1 MYKVRVDQRP
11 DFGQYNL
18 QRNRSMEM
26 MARPVDKDYLPVI
39 NNLNRY
45 KDIEKENQNNMQN
58 QLNFLHD
65 RSLRAIRQNNPFDN
79 VPLYNPDIPNFLQN
93 YPQNLP
99 NYRPIRYF
107 FQQPLNI
114 QPKFA
119 YQHNM
124 GIPMEKGKDGVIKD
138 INKVSNKQ
146 YAKPLKVDDMVKKSN
161 ELKHPKASIESKEV
175 SKKEAEKKQK
185 ENNEVLIK
193 AHQLRYK
200 RLKEKTKE
208 YWKTLRKLVII
219 MNFYHIYKR
228 FIKNKKIHTNQSE
241 VLDKTVR
248 YHALELLNFT
258 VAAMKGQI
266 EQNIK
271 IYLTERLKYT
281 GAKDKIEDSFFRTK
295 TFIHNLLNIV
305 VSAFAKPDEIPGK
318 IKKIVLDII
327 SEKVPATCDFY
338 TTFEFNRIEFD
349 LKLRLKN
356 MTIDRKAMLVGFIFL
371 YRIFV
376 TEIMSDILKY
386 FPDIV
391 SEARK
396 EKEDFIKIS
405 KAQLDKNYFAKIG
418 LSENKKL
425 SEVVNNAENY
435 GDEVAKV
442 EEIIKYNTEII
453 TQIIAFLIQNTF
465 SQEPKIYREYYK
477 EKHLYFDIVQDSEER
492 EIFKKSR
499 GTGRTTQGVYYES
512 LIKDDMIEFYSVDNE
527 ESLLFIK
534 ENYKWVQLTK
544 HTIFGFCISLVDNVS

>member
-1 MYKVRVDQRP
+1 MSSK
-11 DFGQYNL
+11 
-18 QRNRSMEM
+18 
-26 MARPVDKDYLPVI
+26 
-39 NNLNRY
+39 NRY
-45 KDIEKENQNNMQN
+45 
-58 QLNFLHD
+58 
-65 RSLRAIRQNNPFDN
+65 
-79 VPLYNPDIPNFLQN
+79 
-93 YPQNLP
+93 
-99 NYRPIRYF
+99 
-107 FQQPLNI
+107 
-114 QPKFA
+114 
-119 YQHNM
+119 
-124 GIPMEKGKDGVIKD
+124 
-138 INKVSNKQ
+138 
-146 YAKPLKVDDMVKKSN
+146 LK
-161 ELKHPKASIESKEV
+161 
-175 SKKEAEKKQK
+175 
-185 ENNEVLIK
+185 
-193 AHQLRYK
+193 
-200 RLKEKTKE
+200 
-208 YWKTLRKLVII
+208 KL
-219 MNFYHIYKR
+219 
-228 FIKNKKIHTNQSE
+228 
-241 VLDKTVR
+241 
-248 YHALELLNFT
+248 
-258 VAAMKGQI
+258 
-266 EQNIK
+266 
-271 IYLTERLKYT
+271 
-281 GAKDKIEDSFFRTK
+281 
-295 TFIHNLLNIV
+295 HNLLNIV